1 MIGPMFSTVYFDLKK
16 QKTNKRKIIANENI
30 KILNTTYLEVKKNF
44 LNNKSSLDL
53 ILYSMIKINN
63 QNK

>member
-16 QKTNKRKIIANENI
+16 QKMNKRKLIANENI
-30 KILNTTYLEVKKNF
+30 KILNSTYLELKRNF
-44 LNNKSSLDL
+44 LKNQSSLHL

-63 QNK
+63 N